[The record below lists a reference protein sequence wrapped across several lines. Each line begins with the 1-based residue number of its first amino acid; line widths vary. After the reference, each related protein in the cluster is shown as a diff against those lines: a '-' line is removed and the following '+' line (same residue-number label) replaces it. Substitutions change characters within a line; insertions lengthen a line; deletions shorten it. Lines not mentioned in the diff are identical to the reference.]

1 MSDLET
7 LEDDAG
13 EIESMLPLLEK
24 GELTNQDQIKLAEL
38 LKDASPSVVLQATHH
53 QSFSGPI
60 PHPSILEGY
69 SEEVRNKIVEM
80 AVKEQSHTHVMEEV
94 SLDGAIKKD
103 KRGQWMG
110 FGIAVTGLLAAA
122 FIAQF
127 STAVAGI
134 IAALDLVGLVAIFV
148 APRLLEKRNN

>member
-1 MSDLET
+1 
-7 LEDDAG
+7 
-13 EIESMLPLLEK
+13 
-24 GELTNQDQIKLAEL
+24 
-38 LKDASPSVVLQATHH
+38 
-53 QSFSGPI
+53 
-60 PHPSILEGY
+60 
-69 SEEVRNKIVEM
+69 
-80 AVKEQSHTHVMEEV
+80 
-94 SLDGAIKKD
+94 
-103 KRGQWMG
+103 MG

>member
-1 MSDLET
+1 MDDLET

-13 EIESMLPLLEK
+13 EIESILLLLEK
-24 GELTNQDQIKLAEL
+24 GELTNKKQKKLAKL
-38 LKDASPSVVLQATHH
+38 LKDESVSVVLQATHH

-69 SEEVRNKIVEM
+69 PEEVRNKIVEM
-80 AVKEQSHTHVMEEV
+80 AVKEQSHTHEIEEV
-94 SLDGAIKKD
+94 SLDAAIKKD

-110 FGIAVTGLLAAA
+110 FGIAITGLLAAA

-127 STAVAGI
+127 SPEVAGI

-148 APRLLEKRNN
+148 TPRLLERNH

>member
-1 MSDLET
+1 M
-7 LEDDAG
+7 
-13 EIESMLPLLEK
+13 
-24 GELTNQDQIKLAEL
+24 
-38 LKDASPSVVLQATHH
+38 LKDESVSVVLQATHH

-69 SEEVRNKIVEM
+69 PEEVRNKIVEM
-80 AVKEQSHTHVMEEV
+80 AVKEQSHTHEIEEV
-94 SLDGAIKKD
+94 SLDAAIKKD

-110 FGIAVTGLLAAA
+110 FGIAITGLLAAA

-127 STAVAGI
+127 SPEVAGI

-148 APRLLEKRNN
+148 TPRLLERNH